1 MTHKSRDK
9 KKVVQKFS
17 VSRKMMKPIVAQYKP
32 GPSLGGTKV
41 KFLKGHEIVNPGRK
55 CDGISVNT

>member
-17 VSRKMMKPIVAQYKP
+17 VSRNMMKPIVAQYKP
-32 GPSLGGTKV
+32 GPSLGGTKD
-41 KFLKGHEIVNPGRK
+41 KCLTGLEKINPGRK
-55 CDGISVNT
+55 CDWISVNT